1 MVPHFFQCGS
11 SGVPAVP
18 ATIIMSA
25 AGGTLPPSLVVSNL
39 KPDIVVID
47 KTKKTAEIFELT
59 CPGEHRI
66 DISNKLKLEKYEHFL
81 TDITSLK
88 PSVIP
93 FEIGSNT
100 GFISSRNRTNLKKIH
115 TYCKKNIKLK
125 QFINNISAIS
135 ILGSYCR
142 NLTSWEA
149 MDPILAPFP
158 NQ

>member
-1 MVPHFFQCGS
+1 MEGFKTP
-11 SGVPAVP
+11 
-18 ATIIMSA
+18 

-39 KPDIVVID
+39 KPDIVVMD

-59 CPGEHRI
+59 CPSESRI
-66 DISNKLKLEKYEHFL
+66 DISNKLKFEKYEHFV
-81 TDITSLK
+81 TDITNFK
-88 PSVIP
+88 ASVIP

-100 GFISSRNRTNLKKIH
+100 GFISSRNRATLKKIH

-125 QFINNISAIS
+125 QFINNISAIA
-135 ILGSYCR
+135 ILGSYYVFNCR
-142 NLTSWEA
+142 NQTSWEA